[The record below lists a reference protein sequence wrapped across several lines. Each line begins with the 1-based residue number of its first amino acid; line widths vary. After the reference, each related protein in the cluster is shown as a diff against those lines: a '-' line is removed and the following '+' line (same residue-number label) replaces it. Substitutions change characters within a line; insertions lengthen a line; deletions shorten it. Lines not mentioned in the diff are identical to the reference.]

1 MRQLRVSLLHLAP
14 VTGDI
19 AGNRDLVE
27 RATRQAAAA
36 GAQWIVTP
44 ELCIPG
50 YVFVPKIGVDWIL
63 PQPDAWMTGYCRLV
77 KKLGVTVFLSHPERD
92 TATGNLFNTVFVI
105 NRQGE
110 ISGRHRKIKALRGAE
125 AWSTG
130 GREVE
135 PVDCD
140 GVTVGILIC
149 ADAYKN
155 DVGKILKDK
164 GAQLYVSPAS
174 WGPGQCAPKGEWEQR
189 TRDNGIPIIVCNRS
203 GIEPQELDYR
213 HAESIVAKDGQ
224 RMLQD
229 TADRSVILTFDWDLD
244 GMTALSPGFAR
255 DYLSG

>member
-1 MRQLRVSLLHLAP
+1 MHPLRVSLLHLAP

-27 RATRQAAAA
+27 LATRRAAAA

-110 ISGRHRKIKALRGAE
+110 ISGLHRKIKALRGAE

-130 GREVE
+130 GTEVE

-140 GVTVGILIC
+140 GVKVGILIC

-174 WGPGQCAPKGEWEQR
+174 WGPGQCAPDGEWEQR
-189 TRDNGIPIIVCNRS
+189 TRDNDIPIIVCNRS

-224 RMLQD
+224 RLLQA

-244 GMTALSPGFAR
+244 GMTALSPNFAR
-255 DYLSG
+255 DYLSD

>member
-27 RATRQAAAA
+27 RATRRAAAA

-92 TATGNLFNTVFVI
+92 IATGNLFNTVFVI

-130 GREVE
+130 GTEVE

-140 GVTVGILIC
+140 GVKVGILIC

-174 WGPGQCAPKGEWEQR
+174 WGPGQCAPDGEWEQR
-189 TRDNGIPIIVCNRS
+189 TRDNDIPIIVCNRS

-224 RMLQD
+224 RLLQA
-229 TADRSVILTFDWDLD
+229 TSDRSVILTFDWDLD
-244 GMTALSPGFAR
+244 GMVALSPDFDR
-255 DYLSG
+255 DYLSD

>member
-1 MRQLRVSLLHLAP
+1 MHPLRVSLLHLAP

-19 AGNRDLVE
+19 AGNRALVE
-27 RATRQAAAA
+27 QATHRAAAV

-63 PQPDAWMTGYCRLV
+63 PQPDAWLTGYCRLV

-110 ISGRHRKIKALRGAE
+110 ISGKHRKIKALRGAE

-130 GREVE
+130 GTEVE

-140 GVTVGILIC
+140 GVKVGILIC

-174 WGPGQCAPKGEWEQR
+174 WGPGQCAPDGEWEQR
-189 TRDNGIPIIVCNRS
+189 TRDNDIPIIVCNRS

-224 RMLQD
+224 RLLQA

-244 GMTALSPGFAR
+244 GMTALSPDFTR
-255 DYLSG
+255 DYLSD